1 MGKTT
6 FSAAV
11 LFTVIAGFH
20 PYPSPAA
27 AEELLGPV
35 GREAILAHDPSWAAA
50 AAAYQPD
57 PAALDELR
65 GLTREVRIEVYFG
78 SWCSDSA
85 VHVPALFKVLEMA
98 DTPLLQA
105 SCFGVPE
112 VKEKRAPYFQGR
124 EIARLP
130 TFLVLVDGR
139 EVGRIVETP
148 EKSVEADLV
157 RFLGL

>member
-1 MGKTT
+1 V
-6 FSAAV
+6 SRPIRVIV
-11 LFTVIAGFH
+11 LVLISGSLFV
-20 PYPSPAA
+20 PALRP

-35 GREAILAHDPSWAAA
+35 GREAILAHDPSWAGA

-57 PAALDELR
+57 PAALDKLR

-85 VHVPALFKVLEMA
+85 AHVPALFKVLEMA
-98 DTPLLQA
+98 DAPLLQA
-105 SCFGVPE
+105 ACFGVPE